1 MQNDVVYLNF
11 LYFFSIF
18 ILQKYMV
25 RSKFATLYICR
36 PKYMATAAVV
46 LPPRGTAAWVVA
58 HWQGHIRSGPWH

>member
-25 RSKFATLYICR
+25 RSKFCNTIH
-36 PKYMATAAVV
+36 
-46 LPPRGTAAWVVA
+46 LPPKIY
-58 HWQGHIRSGPWH
+58 GHGGSGPTTARHGGMGRGPLARAHP